1 MKTPEQI
8 RAAKT
13 ELAQAKAKAIEDFVR
28 DWVAKNEATVEHD
41 LIKGNESKW
50 YLQSQRAASENGGSY
65 YSHEEC
71 VAIAQHFKSLGF
83 ACSESYGLDGC
94 HLVITLPE
102 YKRETMESYSHCE
115 LDYDPNAY

>member
-28 DWVAKNEATVEHD
+28 VWMAQNEATVEAH
-41 LIKGNESKW
+41 LTQGNESKW
-50 YLQSQRAASENGGSY
+50 HLQSYRIFLERGGRY
-65 YSHEEC
+65 YSHEQC
-71 VAIAQHFKSLGF
+71 IALAQHFKSLGF
-83 ACSESYGLDGC
+83 ACSESSGPDGC

-102 YKRETMESYSHCE
+102 NKREIVESYSHCE
-115 LDYDPNAY
+115 LDYDPNAC